1 MSVTNKHIKK
11 KLPTSISI
19 GLVSVQV
26 VDTFK
31 LFGITIDNKLNF
43 SKYGADV
50 CLKINRK
57 MYSIKRLFYLSTS
70 KKIQYFK
77 KFILP
82 YFDYCLWLLD
92 YFPKRTIHTHSNCF
106 DTCLYKLLKFKIES
120 N

>member
-1 MSVTNKHIKK
+1 
-11 KLPTSISI
+11 
-19 GLVSVQV
+19 
-26 VDTFK
+26 
-31 LFGITIDNKLNF
+31 
-43 SKYGADV
+43 
-50 CLKINRK
+50 

-120 N
+120 NESSDQNETDIIIFNDKLQKYGLFTFQHLLMNKMLLFIHDIINNPLSP